1 MDQLSNYEHKIDF
14 LLSNDASLSQPKQTI
29 VKPKRKIKK
38 LCNECNQKREFL
50 DESHQVCHICYRM
63 KSVYK
68 PSGNKVIDDF
78 IRYTL
83 TTGGNKLEGKMEF
96 VPYDRFKNVE
106 FIAEGGFSKIYKAI
120 WIDSPAIKRW
130 NKEQQSFCRP
140 TYNKNYQVVLKK
152 LNNSKN
158 ITSKEINEVI
168 IIIN

>member
-106 FIAEGGFSKIYKAI
+106 FIAEGGFSKIYKAT
-120 WIDSPAIKRW
+120 WIDGPIKDWGNFVRIGKMTVAL
-130 NKEQQSFCRP
+130 KE
-140 TYNKNYQVVLKK
+140 

-158 ITSKEINEVI
+158 INSKELNEVKYHYTSFWV
-168 IIIN
+168 